1 MSDPVGAVSQ
11 SPPVARPSDAR
22 PRAPARPAQ
31 SVPSDTVQLSSQ
43 AQAALQEATE
53 TAAQTAKEASQGDL
67 QAKMLLAKQAAA
79 RADAESTTHVVA

>member
-1 MSDPVGAVSQ
+1 
-11 SPPVARPSDAR
+11 
-22 PRAPARPAQ
+22 
-31 SVPSDTVQLSSQ
+31 
-43 AQAALQEATE
+43 LQEATE